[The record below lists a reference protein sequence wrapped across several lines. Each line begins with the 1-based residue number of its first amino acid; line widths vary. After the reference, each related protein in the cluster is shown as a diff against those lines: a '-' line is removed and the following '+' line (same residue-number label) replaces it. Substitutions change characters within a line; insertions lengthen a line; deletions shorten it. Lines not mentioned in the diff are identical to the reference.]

1 MGIADEL
8 LTLADQLASP
18 SPTDPEQ
25 AWLRRSIST
34 AYYALFHLL
43 IREASLRWTGSPA
56 SQLGL
61 ERTFKHDLMK
71 DVSRAV
77 SRGTWRGWSAP
88 PLTVSRELREVAEA
102 FAGLQDARH
111 QADYNNQKIWSQA
124 EAKERLSVAHSAFQN
139 WKKIRGTPVA
149 DEYLLSLMI
158 GKKRE

>member
-8 LTLADQLASP
+8 LTLAGQLAAP
-18 SPTDPEQ
+18 SPTDPKQ

-34 AYYALFHLL
+34 AYSALFHLL

-71 DVSRAV
+71 EVSRAV
-77 SRGTWRGWSAP
+77 SRGTWRGWSTP
-88 PLTVSRELREVAEA
+88 PLTVSLELREVAES

-111 QADYNNQKIWSQA
+111 QADYNNEKNWSHTEA
-124 EAKERLSVAHSAFQN
+124 EVRFSAAQSAFQN
-139 WKKIRGTPVA
+139 WKSIRGTPVA